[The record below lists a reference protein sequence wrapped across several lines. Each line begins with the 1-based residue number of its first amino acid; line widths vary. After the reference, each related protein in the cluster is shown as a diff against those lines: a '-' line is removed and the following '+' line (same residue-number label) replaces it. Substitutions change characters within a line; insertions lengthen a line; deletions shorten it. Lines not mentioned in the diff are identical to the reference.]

1 MVTFFIS
8 FLLYFINEHTFANSI
23 SDEKNSS
30 VEIIPNERVLSH
42 KNQKFI
48 GLKIT
53 LEKDWKTYWKN
64 PGDAGIPLNINFSE
78 KEKISN
84 YEVLYPFPKKFLDH
98 GVITNGYEK
107 EVIYPIKINFKE
119 DVKKFKSNLIVD
131 YLICNKIC
139 IPKTEIKKI
148 NIDLKKN
155 TKSLI
160 DSEVYDYFKKVPK
173 SDGEYFSLDLID
185 LRSKS
190 LLYKFKNNV
199 KKKDI
204 KVFIFNEDEIINF
217 ETSFSRKND
226 ELFLEILSDNNLEKF
241 SKPIYLSFSDGK
253 IFEEHKKYIPQTPD
267 NAVILYYILLAFL
280 GGLILN
286 FMPCVL
292 PVLSLKVYS
301 LVSLKN
307 SSVNELRKNGILIIF
322 GIIFSFLVLS
332 AFVIFLKS
340 FGHQVG
346 WGFQF
351 QNLYF
356 ILFLTLIILIFGL
369 NLLGFFEIIL
379 PNKINNFFHSK
390 ILSESYISNFL
401 SGAFST
407 LLATP
412 CSAPFLGTAVGFSM
426 MASNLT
432 IILIFFCIS
441 LGFAFPY
448 IMLILLPKLRNFLPK
463 PGSWMENFK
472 VFLGLLLILTFSW
485 LLYLLNI
492 ENVYIFGI
500 VSLIIFI
507 SIFRNSN
514 LFNIISGSL
523 SVSLLFFILFSF
535 SNENKKSWSNFDEET
550 LSKYL
555 NSNNLIILDFTADWC
570 VTCQVNKISTLN
582 SNEVN
587 DFFEENNVKLMR
599 ADWTDKNK
607 KILEFMS
614 QFNRYGIP
622 LNIIYGPKNK
632 KGKVLPEIL
641 TKTIVINGLDELK

>member
-448 IMLILLPKLRNFLPK
+448 IMLI
-463 PGSWMENFK
+463 
-472 VFLGLLLILTFSW
+472 
-485 LLYLLNI
+485 
-492 ENVYIFGI
+492 
-500 VSLIIFI
+500 
-507 SIFRNSN
+507 
-514 LFNIISGSL
+514 
-523 SVSLLFFILFSF
+523 
-535 SNENKKSWSNFDEET
+535 
-550 LSKYL
+550 
-555 NSNNLIILDFTADWC
+555 
-570 VTCQVNKISTLN
+570 
-582 SNEVN
+582 
-587 DFFEENNVKLMR
+587 
-599 ADWTDKNK
+599 
-607 KILEFMS
+607 
-614 QFNRYGIP
+614 
-622 LNIIYGPKNK
+622 
-632 KGKVLPEIL
+632 
-641 TKTIVINGLDELK
+641 